1 MGKDFPYYALWRLL
15 EPEVLSTVD
24 AFNAY
29 PADARRRHFVRR
41 TKEEMVSFD
50 GKRIYPSRVSDTLS
64 YDLSQGEISEQTL
77 YDKTTD
83 YIDHYYNRARILNRS
98 AARLAM
104 SVFQRRLASST
115 YALLRSFERRLEK
128 LDGLIESIKAGKITA
143 DELAAMQ
150 RKLDDAEDVF
160 EDETGDEETPKDGE
174 EENEIAEGKALGGVV
189 AVSLAELI
197 AEREQVQSLLN
208 LAKQV
213 DAKGDESKFEKLRED
228 LDNPESRDEKRI
240 IFTEHRDT
248 LVYLVRR
255 LEGLGFTGQIARIHG
270 GMDFREREVQI
281 EFFRKPTNEGG
292 ALYMVC
298 TDAAGEGLNMQFA
311 WRLLN
316 WDIPWNPA
324 RLEQRMGRI
333 HRYKQMHDPVYIINL
348 VAGKTREGRVM
359 KTLLE
364 KLERIR
370 KELGNDKVFD
380 VIGRLFE
387 GVSIKQYMEKAVAS
401 EGAAEQ
407 VCRVLEGTLTK
418 EQVEALEARERKLY
432 GDGGDVKSV
441 AGERT

>member
-29 PADARRRHFVRR
+29 PADARRRHFIRR

-64 YDLSQGEISEQTL
+64 YDLSQGEISEQAL

-143 DELAAMQ
+143 AELAAMQ
-150 RKLDDAEDVF
+150 RKLDDIEDVF
-160 EDETGDEETPKDGE
+160 EDETGDEETPKDGRGGKRDRRR
-174 EENEIAEGKALGGVV
+174 EGARRRRRRFPRGADRG
-189 AVSLAELI
+189 AGAGPGARST
-197 AEREQVQSLLN
+197 

-248 LVYLVRR
+248 LDYLVRR
-255 LEGLGFTGQIARIHG
+255 LEGLGFTGQVARIHG

-281 EFFRKPTNEGG
+281 EFFRKKTSEGG

-298 TDAAGEGLNMQFA
+298 TDAAGEGPQHA
-311 WRLLN
+311 VRLATARTGTSPGTRRGSN
-316 WDIPWNPA
+316 SGWAASTATSRCTTRSTSSTSSPA
-324 RLEQRMGRI
+324 RPA
-333 HRYKQMHDPVYIINL
+333 K
-348 VAGKTREGRVM
+348 
-359 KTLLE
+359 
-364 KLERIR
+364 
-370 KELGNDKVFD
+370 
-380 VIGRLFE
+380 
-387 GVSIKQYMEKAVAS
+387 
-401 EGAAEQ
+401 
-407 VCRVLEGTLTK
+407 
-418 EQVEALEARERKLY
+418 
-432 GDGGDVKSV
+432 GG
-441 AGERT
+441 